1 VSTRSQHGRKHARPA
16 SLLVAAS
23 LLALALAPPAQAK
36 PRFLRFDVSVKGQ
49 QTATWST
56 TLGETGCT
64 TSRRGRQTISFE
76 SPRPGRLSLRRF
88 PRTDPKTGKRRG
100 FAYIGIDAVPAN
112 WTFTRAFQESTSPS
126 CPPPAE
132 VVSFRAS
139 DCGTKGPFAVPVSI
153 GWRGGAVELRGVL
166 GGEGQRAPDYKT
178 CEYEA
183 YHQQDLIDSKGR
195 LSQRKLTSRR
205 QIRVKVSASEKQ
217 PAAEGGSQTTTLVAT
232 VTLRR
237 VR

>member
-1 VSTRSQHGRKHARPA
+1 VV
-16 SLLVAAS
+16 LLIGAT
-23 LLALALAPPAQAK
+23 LLALTLAPPAQAK
-36 PRFLRFDVSVKGQ
+36 PRFLRFQVSVKGQ

-56 TLGETGCT
+56 TLGEPGCAI
-64 TSRRGRQTISFE
+64 SRRGSQTISFE
-76 SPRPGRLSLRRF
+76 SPRPGRLSLRRV

-100 FAYIGIDAVPAN
+100 FTYIGIDAVPAN
-112 WTFTRAFQESTSPS
+112 WTFTRAFQESTPPS

-132 VVSFRAS
+132 IVAVKAS
-139 DCGTKGPFAVPVSI
+139 DCGTRGPFAVPVSV
-153 GWRGGAVELRGVL
+153 GWRGGAVEFRGVL
-166 GGEGQRAPDYKT
+166 GGEGQPSPDYKT
-178 CEYEA
+178 CQYEA

-195 LSQRKLTSRR
+195 LSQRKLTRRR
-205 QIRVKVSASEKQ
+205 QIRVKVSGSEKQ